1 MKNLLPLIL
10 CWLLCGAT
18 AMAQATFTEQLGK
31 DEAGKGRVV
40 VRQSKEIDQ
49 VVNGNVSPKP
59 AAKPEQKAEHKAEA
73 KGEHNADPAT
83 PKNAEHHE
91 NKAKP
96 ASQGK
101 GYTARSRHKARGF
114 RICIFTGGNS
124 RQDKAKAQQ
133 VGQQCRNKFG
143 ELAVYTFFQSPR
155 WVTHVGDFATRKEAE
170 KYVNLIRRAH
180 FTYETRIVASEVNLP
195 D

>member
-1 MKNLLPLIL
+1 MRILKNLFL

-18 AMAQATFTEQLGK
+18 AEAQTTFTEQLGK
-31 DEAGKGRVV
+31 EEAGKGRVV

-49 VVNGNVSPKP
+49 VVNATVPPKP
-59 AAKPEQKAEHKAEA
+59 AAKPEPKAESA
-73 KGEHNADPAT
+73 P
-83 PKNAEHHE
+83 PKPAEHHE
-91 NKAKP
+91 NKPKP
-96 ASQGK
+96 ATQGR

-133 VGQQCRNKFG
+133 VGQQCRNRFG

-170 KYVNLIRRAH
+170 KYVNLIRREH

>member
-49 VVNGNVSPKP
+49 VVNGNVPPKP
-59 AAKPEQKAEHKAEA
+59 AAKPEQKAEHK
-73 KGEHNADPAT
+73 
-83 PKNAEHHE
+83 
-91 NKAKP
+91 
-96 ASQGK
+96 
-101 GYTARSRHKARGF
+101 GYTARSRHKARGY